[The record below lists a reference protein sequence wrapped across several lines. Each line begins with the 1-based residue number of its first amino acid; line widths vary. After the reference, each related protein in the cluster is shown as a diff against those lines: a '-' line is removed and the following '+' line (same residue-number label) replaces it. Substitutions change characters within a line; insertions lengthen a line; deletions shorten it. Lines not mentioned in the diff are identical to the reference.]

1 MNQAFPEI
9 NSNKKPPPFED
20 KPMGVLRIDQKIYY
34 IVIITELRCCFNYHQ
49 HKRQSPVFISSLS
62 FSLLTLD
69 LLSF

>member
-9 NSNKKPPPFED
+9 NSKKKPPPVED
-20 KPMGVLRIDQKIYY
+20 KPMGVLRTDLNIYY
-34 IVIITELRCCFNYHQ
+34 IAIITELGCCFNYHQ